1 MKNKILTIEIYSRG
15 LPITMKTNHRNHH
28 EDDERMVH
36 NPKGEKEKYSDIFE
50 FRPGDDKLLRP
61 MQIVYFRTPVIS
73 KKAVVATNNEDSDD
87 NTGQT
92 APELEPAIEACTIA
106 SAQDPQPAIE
116 GCTIVSAQD
125 PQPAIEACTIA
136 SAQDPQPATEACTI
150 VAAQD
155 LQPANEADTT
165 APAQDLQPAN
175 EAGTIAPAQDL
186 QPANEAGTT
195 APAQDL
201 QPAIINNYIDQEL
214 QPAIEAE
221 STEQMLEPQP
231 AMKADAD
238 DHSFNSQSVISSIM
252 MIEPEADKFLAPPVV
267 SQFDLENDIITSDK
281 AQTRRLYVKYFPNDK
296 ANNARSYNFMVNKLQ
311 KKGLKIA
318 NLVS

>member
-1 MKNKILTIEIYSRG
+1 
-15 LPITMKTNHRNHH
+15 MKTNHRNHH

-61 MQIVYFRTPVIS
+61 LQIVYFKSPVIS
-73 KKAVVATNNEDSDD
+73 KKAAVATNNEDSED
-87 NTGQT
+87 NTGQP
-92 APELEPAIEACTIA
+92 APELEPAIEACTI
-106 SAQDPQPAIE
+106 
-116 GCTIVSAQD
+116 VSTQD
-125 PQPAIEACTIA
+125 PQPAIEACTIV

-150 VAAQD
+150 VAG
-155 LQPANEADTT
+155 
-165 APAQDLQPAN
+165 QDLQPAN

-186 QPANEAGTT
+186 QPANEAGTI
-195 APAQDL
+195 APAKIT
-201 QPAIINNYIDQEL
+201 QPAIMNNYIDQEL

-221 STEQMLEPQP
+221 STEQMLEHQP

-238 DHSFNSQSVISSIM
+238 DHSLNSQSVISSIM
-252 MIEPEADKFLAPPVV
+252 MIEPEADKFLEPPVV
-267 SQFDLENDIITSDK
+267 SPFDLENDIITSDK

-318 NLVS
+318 NLAS

>member
-1 MKNKILTIEIYSRG
+1 
-15 LPITMKTNHRNHH
+15 MKTNQRKYH

-61 MQIVYFRTPVIS
+61 LQIVYFKSSVIS
-73 KKAVVATNNEDSDD
+73 KTGAAIATNNEDSEE
-87 NTGQT
+87 NTVQL
-92 APELEPAIEACTIA
+92 APEL
-106 SAQDPQPAIE
+106 
-116 GCTIVSAQD
+116 
-125 PQPAIEACTIA
+125 QPAIEACTIV
-136 SAQDPQPATEACTI
+136 S
-150 VAAQD
+150 AQD
-155 LQPANEADTT
+155 LQPS
-165 APAQDLQPAN
+165 N
-175 EAGTIAPAQDL
+175 EAGTMAPAK
-186 QPANEAGTT
+186 NT
-195 APAQDL
+195 
-201 QPAIINNYIDQEL
+201 QPAIIDNYMDQEL
-214 QPAIEAE
+214 QPAIEVE
-221 STEQMLEPQP
+221 STEQMLEHQP

-252 MIEPEADKFLAPPVV
+252 MIEPEADKFLEPPVV
-267 SQFDLENDIITSDK
+267 SPADLENDIITSDK

>member
-1 MKNKILTIEIYSRG
+1 
-15 LPITMKTNHRNHH
+15 MKTNNRNHH

-61 MQIVYFRTPVIS
+61 LQIVYFKSPVIS
-73 KKAVVATNNEDSDD
+73 KKAAVATNNEDSED
-87 NTGQT
+87 NTGQP
-92 APELEPAIEACTIA
+92 ALEL
-106 SAQDPQPAIE
+106 
-116 GCTIVSAQD
+116 
-125 PQPAIEACTIA
+125 QPAIEAGTIA
-136 SAQDPQPATEACTI
+136 P
-150 VAAQD
+150 AQD
-155 LQPANEADTT
+155 LQPANEAGII

-175 EAGTIAPAQDL
+175 EAGTIAPAK
-186 QPANEAGTT
+186 NT
-195 APAQDL
+195 

-221 STEQMLEPQP
+221 STEQMLEHQP

-238 DHSFNSQSVISSIM
+238 DHSLNSQSVISSIM
-252 MIEPEADKFLAPPVV
+252 MIEPEADKFLEPPVV
-267 SQFDLENDIITSDK
+267 SPFDLENDIITSDK

-318 NLVS
+318 ILAS